1 MTERIGP
8 ALSFL
13 LGLPILAAWGF
24 SIYDIVRRGDIPV
37 VRKVVYGVLVVVV
50 VPLSLLYLLSRPT
63 SIVRHRER
71 ERPDWREDLVDVL
84 DARPG
89 EPPVVGR
96 SEEERM
102 VERVQALTPSAAP
115 APVPPGAPT

>member
-1 MTERIGP
+1 VTERVGTV
-8 ALSFL
+8 LSFL
-13 LGLPILAAWGF
+13 LSLPILAAWAF

-71 ERPDWREDLVDVL
+71 DRPDWREDLVDVL

-89 EPPVVGR
+89 DPPVLGR
-96 SEEERM
+96 RDEELL
-102 VERVQALTPSAAP
+102 VERVRSLSDGSRA
-115 APVPPGAPT
+115 